1 MFTEQGVRPAG
12 AAPGLRLCGNGCI
25 VVTHRPTCDRRLIAS
40 RRPWEAG
47 RRLLAPWRRNA
58 RPAGWA

>member
-12 AAPGLRLCGNGCI
+12 AAPGPRLCGNGCI

-40 RRPWEAG
+40 
-47 RRLLAPWRRNA
+47 
-58 RPAGWA
+58 